1 MEYKERAEGHPD
13 IKEALTERFEE
24 EIEDAEEYYELAEA
38 HPSTAYAYYVLAR
51 EELSHANFFRS
62 ELHDRGFHL
71 PEELE
76 KKWHHVLKLLGFEK

>member
-13 IKEALTERFEE
+13 IKEALTEHFEE

-51 EELSHANFFRS
+51 E
-62 ELHDRGFHL
+62 
-71 PEELE
+71 P
-76 KKWHHVLKLLGFEK
+76 